1 MSARL
6 ARLAFDRPT
15 RSPAPGGGW
24 LEGWQEVFTCRAGLS
39 AATTPPESAELRE
52 RVSAGAV
59 AAPVA
64 GLVTV
69 RAAAATRAVQDGWRI
84 RDISRGAPGTVL
96 TIREVPPA
104 LPGATSIT
112 LGVVWN
118 APGEAGS

>member
-1 MSARL
+1 MSARR

-15 RSPAPGGGW
+15 RSPAPGGGFI
-24 LEGWQEVFTCRAGLS
+24 EGWEEVFTCRAGLS
-39 AATTPPESAELRE
+39 VAMTPPQSAELGD

-84 RDISRGAPGTVL
+84 RDIGRGAPGRVL
-96 TIREVPPA
+96 AIRNVSPA